1 MSLRP
6 SSPAVLPTTLVACL
20 CLAACGGDD
29 PAGGGSAAGES
40 GATPLGTPIASF
52 AEDFGTIQSVREL
65 ADGRVMVADPLG
77 GALYVV
83 DMDAGTREVIGTEG
97 QGPGEYRQPD
107 TVWPIA
113 GDSTLVVDL
122 GNARFMPMDADFAFG
137 ETSPLSAGDP
147 RSGLIIALPQGVDAT
162 GRIYARSM
170 GGGMGA
176 ALPDSGAI
184 LRVERGSFAVDTVGS
199 FKLEDRTQSVSGGPD
214 NRNVSI
220 SPIPL
225 SAQDA
230 WGVADDGSV
239 VVARSA
245 DYHVEWIRPDGS
257 VVSGPPVPF
266 TPVAIGTE
274 EKEEWLAARG
284 RSGGGIGIMLSV
296 ENGAMQTSFRRGGG
310 MRMPGHGQG
319 EPTIDDYEWPETKAP
334 FHDGRIVVDPAGR
347 AWIQRHVPAGEE
359 ATYDVF
365 DGTAT
370 RVATY
375 TLPNNRRIVGFGDG
389 TIYVVAF
396 DEFDLNYLERYAMPQ
411 G

>member
-1 MSLRP
+1 MSPRALN
-6 SSPAVLPTTLVACL
+6 LVACL
-20 CLAACGGDD
+20 CLAACGGSDGVGD
-29 PAGGGSAAGES
+29 GPGAGNG
-40 GATPLGTPIASF
+40 GATPLGAPAASF
-52 AEDFGTIQSVREL
+52 VEDFGTIQAVREL

-107 TVWPIA
+107 TVWPIE

-122 GNARFMPMDADFAFG
+122 GNARFMPMDADFVFG

-147 RSGLIIALPQGVDAT
+147 RSGLIIALPQGVDAA
-162 GRIYARSM
+162 GRIYAQRSM
-170 GGGMGA
+170 GGGMGG

-184 LRVERGSFAVDTVGS
+184 LRIERGSFAVDTVGS
-199 FKLEDRTQSVSGGPD
+199 FKLEDRKQSVSGGPD

-245 DYHVEWIRPDGS
+245 DYHVEWLRPDGS

-266 TPVAIGTE
+266 TPVGIGTA

-284 RSGGGIGIMLSV
+284 RSGGGIGVMLSI

-310 MRMPGHGQG
+310 MRMAGQG
-319 EPTIDDYEWPETKAP
+319 EPSIDDYEWPETKPP
-334 FHDGRIVVDPAGR
+334 FLDGRIVVDPAGH
-347 AWIQRHVPAGEE
+347 AWVQRHVPAGGD

-365 DGTAT
+365 DAGAM

-375 TLPNNRRIVGFGDG
+375 TLPNNRRIVGFGEG

-396 DEFDLNYLERYAMPQ
+396 DEFDLNYLERYVMPQ